1 MLVEIP
7 DLDVIFGLILAFI
20 GGLFT
25 LFVYSKLKSISASNE
40 QTKQDSERLEFYER
54 QLIDLKIKLDA
65 IDLENLSFS
74 QETPQNIVKN
84 EEKPVQVEAKQGQV
98 VPEQAPV
105 PARVER
111 TPNMSSGDIV
121 EAVLRLITDR
131 SRTSRDIQITLGKSR
146 EHISR
151 TMKKMSDDGLTI
163 AAISE
168 GGSVNPQILEYNS
181 SEDSWTLKDTD
192 LKTDELSTF
201 SLAEASNKIAMT
213 FSGDAKRLAVITN
226 DPTTGQGVA

>member
-1 MLVEIP
+1 MIIEIP
-7 DLDVIFGLILAFI
+7 DLDVIFGLVLAFI

-25 LFVYSKLKSISASNE
+25 LFIYSRIKGVSTSND
-40 QTKQDSERLEFYER
+40 QTKADSERLEFYER

-74 QETPQNIVKN
+74 QEIPQNIVKS
-84 EEKPVQVEAKQGQV
+84 EEKPVQVVEKQVQL
-98 VPEQAPV
+98 VPEQVPV

-151 TMKKMSDDGLTI
+151 TMKKMSDGGLVERNTNAKPYSYSITQKGLSKLSGPGSTPQTI
-163 AAISE
+163 A
-168 GGSVNPQILEYNS
+168 PQTS
-181 SEDSWTLKDTD
+181 
-192 LKTDELSTF
+192 
-201 SLAEASNKIAMT
+201 
-213 FSGDAKRLAVITN
+213 
-226 DPTTGQGVA
+226 

>member
-7 DLDVIFGLILAFI
+7 DLNVIFGLVSAFI

-25 LFVYSKLKSISASNE
+25 LFVYSRLKADSASNN
-40 QTKQDSERLEFYER
+40 QIKADSERLEFYER

-74 QETPQNIVKN
+74 QEIPQNVVKN
-84 EEKPVQVEAKQGQV
+84 EEKPVQIVEKQVQIM
-98 VPEQAPV
+98 PEQVPV
-105 PARVER
+105 PATVEK

-121 EAVLRLITDR
+121 EAVLRLITNK

-151 TMKKMSDDGLTI
+151 TMKKMSDDGLVERNTNAKPYSYSITQNGRSRLSGPGTATQTI
-163 AAISE
+163 A
-168 GGSVNPQILEYNS
+168 PQTS
-181 SEDSWTLKDTD
+181 
-192 LKTDELSTF
+192 
-201 SLAEASNKIAMT
+201 
-213 FSGDAKRLAVITN
+213 
-226 DPTTGQGVA
+226 

>member
-7 DLDVIFGLILAFI
+7 DLDVIFGLVLAFI

-25 LFVYSKLKSISASNE
+25 LFVYSRLKADSTSNN
-40 QTKQDSERLEFYER
+40 QTKADSERLEFYER

-74 QETPQNIVKN
+74 QEIPQNVVRN
-84 EEKPVQVEAKQGQV
+84 EEKPVQVVGKQVQV
-98 VPEQAPV
+98 VPEQTPV
-105 PARVER
+105 QPRVER

-151 TMKKMSDDGLTI
+151 TMKKMSDDGLVERNTNAKPYSYSITQTGRSRLSGSGAATQTI
-163 AAISE
+163 A
-168 GGSVNPQILEYNS
+168 PQTS
-181 SEDSWTLKDTD
+181 
-192 LKTDELSTF
+192 
-201 SLAEASNKIAMT
+201 
-213 FSGDAKRLAVITN
+213 
-226 DPTTGQGVA
+226 

>member
-7 DLDVIFGLILAFI
+7 DLNVIFGLVSAFI

-25 LFVYSKLKSISASNE
+25 LFVYSRLKADSASNN
-40 QTKQDSERLEFYER
+40 QLKADSERLEFYER

-74 QETPQNIVKN
+74 QEIPQNVVKN
-84 EEKPVQVEAKQGQV
+84 EEKPVQIVEKQVQIM
-98 VPEQAPV
+98 PEQVPV
-105 PARVER
+105 PATVEK

-121 EAVLRLITDR
+121 EAVLRLITNK

-151 TMKKMSDDGLTI
+151 TMKKMSDNGLVERNTNAKPYSYSITQKGLSKLSGPGSTPQTI
-163 AAISE
+163 T
-168 GGSVNPQILEYNS
+168 PQIS
-181 SEDSWTLKDTD
+181 
-192 LKTDELSTF
+192 
-201 SLAEASNKIAMT
+201 
-213 FSGDAKRLAVITN
+213 
-226 DPTTGQGVA
+226 

>member
-1 MLVEIP
+1 MIVEIP
-7 DLDVIFGLILAFI
+7 DLDVIFGLVLAFI

-25 LFVYSKLKSISASNE
+25 LFVYSKLKTDSASND
-40 QTKQDSERLEFYER
+40 QTKADSERLEFYER

-65 IDLENLSFS
+65 IDLENLSVS

-84 EEKPVQVEAKQGQV
+84 EEKPEQVVEKQV
-98 VPEQAPV
+98 HIVPEQIPV
-105 PARVER
+105 PVRVER

-151 TMKKMSDDGLTI
+151 TMKKMSDDGLVERNTNAKPYSYSITQDGLSKVSGLGSTSQTI
-163 AAISE
+163 TPHTS
-168 GGSVNPQILEYNS
+168 
-181 SEDSWTLKDTD
+181 
-192 LKTDELSTF
+192 
-201 SLAEASNKIAMT
+201 
-213 FSGDAKRLAVITN
+213 
-226 DPTTGQGVA
+226 

>member
-25 LFVYSKLKSISASNE
+25 LFVYSKLKAISSSND
-40 QTKQDSERLEFYER
+40 QIKQDSERLEFYER

-84 EEKPVQVEAKQGQV
+84 EEKPVQIVEKQVQI
-98 VPEQAPV
+98 VPEQIPV
-105 PARVER
+105 PTRIER

-121 EAVLRLITDR
+121 ETVLRLITDR

-151 TMKKMSDDGLTI
+151 TMKKMSDDGLVERNTNAKPYSYSITQAGLSRLSGAGETPQTI
-163 AAISE
+163 A
-168 GGSVNPQILEYNS
+168 PQTS
-181 SEDSWTLKDTD
+181 
-192 LKTDELSTF
+192 
-201 SLAEASNKIAMT
+201 
-213 FSGDAKRLAVITN
+213 
-226 DPTTGQGVA
+226 

>member
-25 LFVYSKLKSISASNE
+25 LFVYSKLKAISSSND
-40 QTKQDSERLEFYER
+40 QIKQDSERLEFYER

-84 EEKPVQVEAKQGQV
+84 EEKPVQIIEKQVQI
-98 VPEQAPV
+98 VPEQIPV
-105 PARVER
+105 PTRIER

-121 EAVLRLITDR
+121 ETVLRLITDR

-151 TMKKMSDDGLTI
+151 TMKKMSDDGLVERNTNAKPYSYSITQAGLSRLSGAGETPQTI
-163 AAISE
+163 A
-168 GGSVNPQILEYNS
+168 PQTS
-181 SEDSWTLKDTD
+181 
-192 LKTDELSTF
+192 
-201 SLAEASNKIAMT
+201 
-213 FSGDAKRLAVITN
+213 
-226 DPTTGQGVA
+226 

>member
-7 DLDVIFGLILAFI
+7 DLNVIFGLVSAFI

-25 LFVYSKLKSISASNE
+25 LFVYSRLKADSASNN
-40 QTKQDSERLEFYER
+40 QIKADSERLEFYER

-74 QETPQNIVKN
+74 QEIPQDIVKN
-84 EEKPVQVEAKQGQV
+84 EEKPVQVVEKQVQIM
-98 VPEQAPV
+98 PEQVPV
-105 PARVER
+105 SATVEK

-121 EAVLRLITDR
+121 EAVLRLITNK

-151 TMKKMSDDGLTI
+151 TMKKMSDNGLVERNTNAKPYSYSITQNGLSKLSGSGSTPQTI
-163 AAISE
+163 A
-168 GGSVNPQILEYNS
+168 PQ
-181 SEDSWTLKDTD
+181 
-192 LKTDELSTF
+192 
-201 SLAEASNKIAMT
+201 AS
-213 FSGDAKRLAVITN
+213 
-226 DPTTGQGVA
+226 

>member
-74 QETPQNIVKN
+74 QEIPQNVVRN
-84 EEKPVQVEAKQGQV
+84 EEKPVQVVEKQVQV
-98 VPEQAPV
+98 VPEQIPV
-105 PARVER
+105 QPRVER

-151 TMKKMSDDGLTI
+151 TMKKMSDDGLVERNTNAKPYSYSITQTGRSRLSGSGAATQTI
-163 AAISE
+163 A
-168 GGSVNPQILEYNS
+168 PQTS
-181 SEDSWTLKDTD
+181 
-192 LKTDELSTF
+192 
-201 SLAEASNKIAMT
+201 
-213 FSGDAKRLAVITN
+213 
-226 DPTTGQGVA
+226 

>member
-1 MLVEIP
+1 MMIEIP
-7 DLDVIFGLILAFI
+7 DLDVIFGLVLAFI

-25 LFVYSKLKSISASNE
+25 LFVYSRIKADSTSNE
-40 QTKQDSERLEFYER
+40 QTKADSERLEFYER

-74 QETPQNIVKN
+74 QEIPQNIVKS
-84 EEKPVQVEAKQGQV
+84 EEKPVQTVEKQVQI
-98 VPEQAPV
+98 VPEQV
-105 PARVER
+105 PAAARVER

-151 TMKKMSDDGLTI
+151 TMKKMSDDGLVERNTNAKPYSYSITQNGRSRLSGPGTATQTI
-163 AAISE
+163 A
-168 GGSVNPQILEYNS
+168 PQTS
-181 SEDSWTLKDTD
+181 
-192 LKTDELSTF
+192 
-201 SLAEASNKIAMT
+201 
-213 FSGDAKRLAVITN
+213 
-226 DPTTGQGVA
+226 

>member
-25 LFVYSKLKSISASNE
+25 LFAYSKLKSISASNE

-74 QETPQNIVKN
+74 QETPQNIVEN
-84 EEKPVQVEAKQGQV
+84 DEKTVQVVDKQV
-98 VPEQAPV
+98 ETVPEPV
-105 PARVER
+105 PNPPRVER
-111 TPNMSSGDIV
+111 APNMSSDNIV
-121 EAVLRLITDR
+121 EAVLRLITDK

-151 TMKKMSDDGLTI
+151 TMKKMTDGGLVQRNTNAKPYSYSITQNGVSRLSGSGGTPQTI
-163 AAISE
+163 A
-168 GGSVNPQILEYNS
+168 PQTS
-181 SEDSWTLKDTD
+181 
-192 LKTDELSTF
+192 
-201 SLAEASNKIAMT
+201 
-213 FSGDAKRLAVITN
+213 
-226 DPTTGQGVA
+226 

>member
-7 DLDVIFGLILAFI
+7 DLDVIFGLVLAFI

-74 QETPQNIVKN
+74 QEIPQNIVNN
-84 EEKPVQVEAKQGQV
+84 EEKPVQVVEKPVQI
-98 VPEQAPV
+98 VPEQTPV
-105 PARVER
+105 QPRVER

-146 EHISR
+146 EHVSR
-151 TMKKMSDDGLTI
+151 TMKKMSDDGLVERNTNVKPYSYSITQNGRSRLSGSSGTPQTI
-163 AAISE
+163 A
-168 GGSVNPQILEYNS
+168 PQTI
-181 SEDSWTLKDTD
+181 
-192 LKTDELSTF
+192 
-201 SLAEASNKIAMT
+201 
-213 FSGDAKRLAVITN
+213 
-226 DPTTGQGVA
+226 

>member
-1 MLVEIP
+1 MLIEIP
-7 DLDVIFGLILAFI
+7 DLDVIFGLVLAFM

-25 LFVYSKLKSISASNE
+25 LFVYSRLKVVSASND
-40 QTKQDSERLEFYER
+40 QTKVDSERLEFYER

-74 QETPQNIVKN
+74 QEMPQNVVRN
-84 EEKPVQVEAKQGQV
+84 EEKPVQVVEKQVQV
-98 VPEQAPV
+98 VPEQVPV
-105 PARVER
+105 QPRLER

-151 TMKKMSDDGLTI
+151 TMKKMSDAGLVERNTNAKPYSYSITQNGRSRFSGTGRTAQI
-163 AAISE
+163 AAINVI
-168 GGSVNPQILEYNS
+168 GAGQQ
-181 SEDSWTLKDTD
+181 
-192 LKTDELSTF
+192 
-201 SLAEASNKIAMT
+201 AS
-213 FSGDAKRLAVITN
+213 
-226 DPTTGQGVA
+226 

>member
-7 DLDVIFGLILAFI
+7 DLNVIFGLVSAFI

-25 LFVYSKLKSISASNE
+25 LFVYSRLKADSASNN
-40 QTKQDSERLEFYER
+40 QIKADSERLEFYER

-74 QETPQNIVKN
+74 QEIPQDIVKN
-84 EEKPVQVEAKQGQV
+84 EEKPVQIVEKQMQI
-98 VPEQAPV
+98 VPEQVPV
-105 PARVER
+105 QATVEK

-121 EAVLRLITDR
+121 EAVLRLITNK

-151 TMKKMSDDGLTI
+151 TMKKMSDNGLVERNTNAKPYSYSITQNGLSKLSGSGPTPQTI
-163 AAISE
+163 A
-168 GGSVNPQILEYNS
+168 PQTS
-181 SEDSWTLKDTD
+181 
-192 LKTDELSTF
+192 
-201 SLAEASNKIAMT
+201 
-213 FSGDAKRLAVITN
+213 
-226 DPTTGQGVA
+226 

>member
-7 DLDVIFGLILAFI
+7 DLNVIFGLVSAFI

-25 LFVYSKLKSISASNE
+25 LFVYSRLKADSASNN
-40 QTKQDSERLEFYER
+40 QIKADSERLEFYER

-74 QETPQNIVKN
+74 QEIPQNIVKN
-84 EEKPVQVEAKQGQV
+84 EEKPVQIVEKQMQI
-98 VPEQAPV
+98 VPEQVPV
-105 PARVER
+105 QATVEK

-121 EAVLRLITDR
+121 EAVLRLITNK

-151 TMKKMSDDGLTI
+151 TMKKMSDNGLVERNTNAKPYSYSITQNGLSKLSGSGPTPQTI
-163 AAISE
+163 A
-168 GGSVNPQILEYNS
+168 PQ
-181 SEDSWTLKDTD
+181 
-192 LKTDELSTF
+192 
-201 SLAEASNKIAMT
+201 AS
-213 FSGDAKRLAVITN
+213 
-226 DPTTGQGVA
+226 

>member
-1 MLVEIP
+1 MMIEIP
-7 DLDVIFGLILAFI
+7 DLDVIFGLVLAFI

-25 LFVYSKLKSISASNE
+25 LFVYSRIKADSTSNE
-40 QTKQDSERLEFYER
+40 QTKADSERLEFYER

-74 QETPQNIVKN
+74 QEIPQNIVKS
-84 EEKPVQVEAKQGQV
+84 EEKPVQTVEKQVQI
-98 VPEQAPV
+98 VPEQV
-105 PARVER
+105 PAAARVER

-151 TMKKMSDDGLTI
+151 TMKKMSDDGLVERNTNAKPYSYSITQDGRSRLSGTGLGQQII
-163 AAISE
+163 A
-168 GGSVNPQILEYNS
+168 PQI
-181 SEDSWTLKDTD
+181 
-192 LKTDELSTF
+192 
-201 SLAEASNKIAMT
+201 
-213 FSGDAKRLAVITN
+213 
-226 DPTTGQGVA
+226 P